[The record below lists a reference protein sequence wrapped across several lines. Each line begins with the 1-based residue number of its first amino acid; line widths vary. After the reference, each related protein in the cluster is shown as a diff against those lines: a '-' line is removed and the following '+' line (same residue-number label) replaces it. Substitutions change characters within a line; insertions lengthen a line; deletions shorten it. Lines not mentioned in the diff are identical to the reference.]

1 MSDESVAD
9 LYSNTLIKLNLEV
22 ALNIESELVQFEWV
36 IKSVILPL
44 PVQNLS

>member
-22 ALNIESELVQFEWV
+22 ALNIESELVQFE
-36 IKSVILPL
+36 
-44 PVQNLS
+44 